1 MLRPLMVTIYAQ
13 LKIIPPSRKHREYV
27 ISFLS
32 EFESGDPLPGLVV
45 CISVSCLRVRSI
57 ITQDKASL
65 DIVPSS
71 VSVITRFIV

>member
-1 MLRPLMVTIYAQ
+1 M
-13 LKIIPPSRKHREYV
+13 